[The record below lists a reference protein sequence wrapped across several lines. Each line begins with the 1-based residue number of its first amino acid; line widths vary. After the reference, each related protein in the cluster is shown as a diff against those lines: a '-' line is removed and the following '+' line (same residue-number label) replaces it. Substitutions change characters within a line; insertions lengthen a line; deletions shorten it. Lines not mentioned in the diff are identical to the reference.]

1 MASTLVNLYRDKRH
15 GKLGGVCA
23 GIAHKMGVEPWLVR
37 VLAVTCLIFTSFLTL
52 IFYIAAWLLLDDK
65 STVLGSEPSHIK
77 TAGWQSGLS
86 PDEALTRLESR
97 LQGLSTRIV
106 TMERLLTSE
115 EFRVRREFNELDK
128 TAK

>member
-1 MASTLVNLYRDKRH
+1 MASTLINLYRDKRN

-23 GIAHKMGVEPWLVR
+23 GIARKMGVEPWLVR
-37 VLAVTCLIFTSFLTL
+37 VLAVTCLLFTSFLTL

-65 STVLGSEPSHIK
+65 PVVIEAEPSHIK

-86 PDEALTRLESR
+86 STEALTRLEDR
-97 LQGLSTRIV
+97 LQGINARV
-106 TMERLLTSE
+106 ATMERLLTSE

-128 TAK
+128 HR

>member
-1 MASTLVNLYRDKRH
+1 MASTLINLYRDKRN

-23 GIAHKMGVEPWLVR
+23 GIARHFGIEPWLVR

-65 STVLGSEPSHIK
+65 PTDPAAQSSHIK

-86 PDEALTRLESR
+86 ADEALTRLESS
-97 LQGLSTRIV
+97 LQGLNTRVV
-106 TMERLLTSE
+106 TLERLLTSA

-128 TAK
+128 Q

>member
-1 MASTLVNLYRDKRH
+1 MASTLVNFYRDKAN

-23 GIAHKMGVEPWLVR
+23 GIARKVGVEPWLVR

-65 STVLGSEPSHIK
+65 PTVAEAESSHIK

-86 PDEALTRLESR
+86 PNEGLTRLEER
-97 LQGLSTRIV
+97 LKNINTRV
-106 TMERLLTSE
+106 ATMERLLTSE

-128 TAK
+128 H

>member
-1 MASTLVNLYRDKRH
+1 MASTLVNLYRDKRR

-23 GIAHKMGVEPWLVR
+23 GIADRMGVEPWLVR

-52 IFYIAAWLLLDDK
+52 LLYIAAWLLLDNK
-65 STVLGSEPSHIK
+65 PAVLGAESNHIK

-97 LQGLSTRIV
+97 LQGLNTRIV

-115 EFRVRREFNELDK
+115 EFRLRREFNDLDK
-128 TAK
+128 HR